1 MHSPMHPSKNPSMH
15 PSMRRLHKAILTAL
29 AAVSVIAC
37 ANIAPRTGWRA
48 DLGPVVPHDTFP
60 ADCALCHEGGSWS
73 KIKPDFQ
80 YDHEKETG
88 VKLVGAH
95 NSAQCLRCHNDRGPV
110 KLFADKGCRG
120 CHEDVHRGQ
129 LGSICQACHNED
141 TWRPLQA
148 IAEHSRTRFPLIGGH
163 AAVDCTKCHPNASE
177 GFFPLPSIEC
187 EACHAQD
194 ALQSQSLDHAAL
206 GLTQG
211 CAKCHTPVS
220 WIPAGF
226 SHPSSFPLT
235 AGHNGVSCSQC
246 HTTPGVFT
254 GLSTDCASCHLPDYQ
269 ATTDPSHAAA
279 GFSTNC
285 RQCHNTSGW
294 RGANFQHPATMPLTQ
309 AHANRQCIE
318 CHTTPGVFTGLSP
331 DCVSC
336 HLPEYQATT
345 NPAHAAAGFG
355 TNCRQCHTPTLWSNG
370 TFTHP
375 SSFPLTF
382 AHAGHA
388 CTRCHTTPGTYSGLS
403 TACITCHQD
412 DFQRGHNSQGNTN
425 CRQCHNTRNWD

>member
-1 MHSPMHPSKNPSMH
+1 
-15 PSMRRLHKAILTAL
+15 MRRLHKLIL
-29 AAVSVIAC
+29 AACAFAGVIAC
-37 ANIAPRTGWRA
+37 ANIAPRSGWRA

-60 ADCALCHEGGSWS
+60 ADCSLCHLGGSWS

-88 VKLVGAH
+88 YKLVGSH
-95 NSAQCLRCHNDRGPV
+95 STAQCLRCHNDRGPV
-110 KLFADKGCRG
+110 KDFSDKGCRG

-129 LGSICQACHNED
+129 LGTMCQTCHNED

-148 IAEHSRTRFPLIGGH
+148 IAEHARTRFPLIGGH
-163 AAVDCTKCHPNASE
+163 AGVDCTKCHPNASE

-187 EACHAQD
+187 EACHSQD
-194 ALQSQSLDHAAL
+194 VTRSQGLDHVAL

-211 CAKCHTPVS
+211 CAKCHTPVA

-226 SHPSSFPLT
+226 SHPASFPLT
-235 AGHNGVSCSQC
+235 AGHFGVSCSQC

-254 GLSTDCASCHLPDYQ
+254 GLSTDCVSCHLSDYQ
-269 ATTDPSHAAA
+269 GTTNPNHTAA
-279 GFSTNC
+279 GFGTNC
-285 RQCHNTSGW
+285 RTCHSTAGWGSGQ
-294 RGANFQHPATMPLTQ
+294 FQHPATMPLTQ
-309 AHANRQCIE
+309 AHGGLQCNQ

-331 DCVSC
+331 ACVSC

-355 TNCRQCHTPTLWSNG
+355 TNCQTCHTPTLWTNG
-370 TFTHP
+370 NFNHP

-382 AHAGHA
+382 GHAGHP
-388 CTRCHTTPGTYSGLS
+388 CTACHTTPGTYSGLS
-403 TACITCHQD
+403 TACISCHQAE
-412 DFQRGHNSQGNTN
+412 FQQGHNGQGNTN
-425 CRQCHNTRNWD
+425 CRQCHNTRRWTN